1 MRWEQVSIGDLFLKK
16 SSNRKQ
22 KDLVSEGYP
31 VFGASGLSGF
41 AHDFDVQVPYFGVV
55 KDGAGVGRVSVHPAE
70 SSVVG
75 TMECLIPKPGLHF
88 EFLGYC
94 LRRIRF
100 ERYVTGSTIPHVY
113 FKDYKN
119 EMVALPPLE
128 EQKRIAGILDEADR
142 VRKKTQ
148 VLIDKYDELAQS
160 LFLDMF
166 GDPVTNPK
174 GWSIKQGHEV
184 YEVRGRVGWKGYKRG
199 DLRDSGPLVLGA
211 THIESNGSINL
222 DKPVFLSREKFDES
236 PEIEVRTND
245 LIFAQRGSIG
255 EVGLVRSDIGEAT
268 INPVV
273 LILRPTDALPEFL
286 LGLLTNHKMRQK
298 VLRLNS
304 GSVQPMITQASMKEL
319 ELPIPSVEDQRLFSV
334 AMSNLLNQR
343 RLAEAEFDQKNRL
356 FKALLQKAFKG
367 ELT

>member
-174 GWSIKQGHEV
+174 GWAESSLSDLSRNLITYGIVQAGPEVESGVPFIKTGDIKNGEIMVGQLRKTSNEIAGKYERSKCAAGDIVMSIRATVGTTAVVPPELDGVNLTQGTARISPNPDVVEQAFLLHA
-184 YEVRGRVGWKGYKRG
+184 
-199 DLRDSGPLVLGA
+199 LRSNGFQTKIEGETKGA
-211 THIESNGSINL
+211 TFREITLGRLRALSLMRPPKEIQLQFGERIKSIEGAKTTSKNALKKAERCFNA
-222 DKPVFLSREKFDES
+222 
-236 PEIEVRTND
+236 
-245 LIFAQRGSIG
+245 LI
-255 EVGLVRSDIGEAT
+255 
-268 INPVV
+268 
-273 LILRPTDALPEFL
+273 
-286 LGLLTNHKMRQK
+286 
-298 VLRLNS
+298 
-304 GSVQPMITQASMKEL
+304 
-319 ELPIPSVEDQRLFSV
+319 
-334 AMSNLLNQR
+334 
-343 RLAEAEFDQKNRL
+343 
-356 FKALLQKAFKG
+356 QKAFKG